1 MTVLRLVFSVVTVA
15 ERPKPTFLMIVVFGV
30 SALFA
35 FAFLAL
41 TAAYM
46 FDIDVARLCVFD
58 VQDLV
63 EHDSGEAIEAVKRL
77 GSAGPLPYSEAYC
90 TSVLQRLM
98 ALTGIMSVA
107 GFLGW
112 RHFRSQASD
121 THDET
126 TLRFDVAALI
136 LMVITGAIIRLSVIN
151 VGLWRDE
158 SSSYFN
164 SFLEGA
170 SAFWDRLIF
179 SELNPPAYYLMLH
192 EWMALFGDG
201 DTTIKMPSL
210 IFGVLMIPSVYYLGR
225 AVGSP
230 TAGLIAAAFAT
241 ISHEVIYYSQEAR
254 PYTLSGLLAIW
265 STIFAINS
273 FQAQRKLPHLAG
285 FVLAGTLLCYAHY
298 SGLVFLGVLFL
309 WTMFL
314 IWRGGVKDQFWL
326 QIAAYFAIFVLY
338 LPWLPI
344 FFQHLQTGTPWTPET
359 GWMDLPKLF
368 AINLSFAILWDA
380 EPLTRVALD
389 VLLLAA
395 LAVSAFRFI
404 RWDMRRTEPDT
415 PSEANVLLLG
425 GTFFLAVTI
434 FTVMAYSGR
443 YLFPFLPLLQVFL
456 AIWLIRAVSALQ
468 SFMKIEA
475 APLAVIIA
483 LVWMGVNS
491 LDYATQDSWDKSG
504 TRALLA
510 EIGDSETQDDTLFV
524 ISPDIV
530 SPTFGYYARNLDLD
544 FIGFARFDEPEI
556 FSPSGYAE
564 LWNDLNGIDQ
574 LINMVT
580 AFQDAGKQRLV
591 LVRSQCGTP
600 LEDEG
605 LLPYSRAYEAASL
618 LAETYPEIGRRSFPG
633 FLECI
638 EATEHCFSDCTESIF
653 TNGREV
659 SMRDQ

>member
-1 MTVLRLVFSVVTVA
+1 MYTVSDQPKSTVS
-15 ERPKPTFLMIVVFGV
+15 LIVIA
-30 SALFA
+30 ALSTLFV
-35 FAFLAL
+35 FAFLAV
-41 TAAYM
+41 AAMY
-46 FDIDVARLCVFD
+46 FLGVEATRICVFD
-58 VQDLV
+58 IQDLIA
-63 EHDSGEAIEAVKRL
+63 HDSGEAAEAVARL
-77 GSAGPLPYSEAYC
+77 SGAGPLAYSEAYC
-90 TSVLQRLM
+90 NNVLQRLL
-98 ALTGIMSVA
+98 ALTGIMAVA
-107 GFLGW
+107 GFFGW
-112 RHFRSQASD
+112 RHFRKPRS
-121 THDET
+121 ET
-126 TLRFDVAALI
+126 GHESRLGFDAMALI
-136 LMVITGAIIRLSVIN
+136 IMVITGVIVRLSIIN

-164 SFLEGA
+164 SVLEGA

-210 IFGVLMIPSVYYLGR
+210 IFGVLMIPSVYFLGR

-230 TAGLIAAAFAT
+230 SAGLIAAAFAT
-241 ISHEVIYYSQEAR
+241 VSHEVIYYSQEAR

-273 FQAQRKLPHLAG
+273 FQAQRKLPHLIG
-285 FVLAGTLLCYAHY
+285 FVLAGTVLCYAHY

-314 IWRGGVKDQFWL
+314 IWRGAVKDQFWL

-359 GWMDLPKLF
+359 GWGDLPKLF

-380 EPLTRVALD
+380 EPLPRVALD

-404 RWDMRRTEPDT
+404 RWDMRRIEPDT

-425 GTFFLAVTI
+425 GTFFVAVTI

-456 AIWLIRAVSALQ
+456 AIWLIRAVGALQ
-468 SFMKIEA
+468 SFVKVQA
-475 APLAVIIA
+475 AQLAVIIA

-510 EIGDSETQDDTLFV
+510 EISDSETQDDTLFV

-530 SPTFGYYARNLDLD
+530 SPTFGYYARDLELD
-544 FIGFARFDEPEI
+544 FLGFARFENPEI

-574 LINMVT
+574 LISMVT
-580 AFQDAGKQRLV
+580 AFQDAGKKRLV

-605 LLPYSRAYEAASL
+605 LLPYSRAYEAATL
-618 LAETYPEIGRRSFPG
+618 LAETYPEIGRQSFPG

-638 EATEHCFSDCTESIF
+638 EATEHCFSECTESVF
-653 TNGREV
+653 TVGQEV

>member
-1 MTVLRLVFSVVTVA
+1 MDTAFD
-15 ERPKPTFLMIVVFGV
+15 RPKPTFSLIVLAAI

-35 FAFLAL
+35 IAFLAL
-41 TAAYM
+41 AAV
-46 FDIDVARLCVFD
+46 FFFGTDGAGICVFD

-63 EHDSGEAIEAVKRL
+63 EHDSSEAVEAVARL
-77 GSAGPLPYSEAYC
+77 SSAGPLPYDNAYC
-90 TSVLQRLM
+90 DSVLKRLL
-98 ALTGIMSVA
+98 ALTGIMALV
-107 GFLGW
+107 GVLGW
-112 RHFRSQASD
+112 RNFRMQATD
-121 THDET
+121 KDNKF
-126 TLRFDVAALI
+126 TLRFDLIALAA
-136 LMVITGAIIRLSVIN
+136 MVITGAVIRLSLIN

-164 SFLEGA
+164 SVLDGA

-201 DTTIKMPSL
+201 DTAIKMPSL
-210 IFGVLMIPSVYYLGR
+210 IFGVLMIPSVYFLGR

-230 TAGLIAAAFAT
+230 SAGLIAAAFAT
-241 ISHEVIYYSQEAR
+241 VSHEVIYYSQEAR
-254 PYTLSGLLAIW
+254 PYTLSGVLAIW

-273 FQAQRKLPHLAG
+273 FQAERKLPHLLG
-285 FVLAGTLLCYAHY
+285 FVLAGTVLCYAHY

-314 IWRGGVKDQFWL
+314 IWRGAVKDQFWL

-359 GWMDLPKLF
+359 SWLDLPKLF

-380 EPLTRVALD
+380 EPLPRVILD
-389 VLLLAA
+389 ALLLAA
-395 LAVSAFRFI
+395 LALSAFRFI
-404 RWDMRRTEPDT
+404 RWDMRRTEPEC
-415 PSEANVLLLG
+415 PSEAHVLLLG
-425 GTFFLAVTI
+425 GTFFVAVTI

-456 AIWLIRAVSALQ
+456 AIWLIRAVGAVQSLMKFQAGPVALT
-468 SFMKIEA
+468 
-475 APLAVIIA
+475 LAMA
-483 LVWMGVNS
+483 WMGANS

-504 TRALLA
+504 TRELLA
-510 EIGDSETQDDTLFV
+510 KIAESDTQDDTLFV

-530 SPTFGYYARNLDLD
+530 SPTFGYYARNTELDY
-544 FIGFARFDEPEI
+544 IGFARFDDPEI
-556 FSPSGYAE
+556 FSPSGYTE
-564 LWNDLNGIDQ
+564 LWNDPDGIDQ
-574 LINMVT
+574 LVRMV
-580 AFQDAGKQRLV
+580 AEFQEAGKERLV

-618 LAETYPEIGRRSFPG
+618 LADTFPEIGRQSFPG

-638 EATEHCFSDCTESIF
+638 EATEHCFSECSDSIF
-653 TNGREV
+653 TGGRGV